1 MSLKY
6 VHYVVSA
13 YDGATLRKIEGLGF
27 IETVVTLRQ
36 HAKKLYKSVWFSQ
49 RVLHYPLTCKCSSS
63 ITKII
68 DKALTFFFQS
78 WHGLLAYLLLCAK
91 VFPTL
96 LEYLPIEIHLKIGQD
111 YQIMMPWY
119 LRIMVQLDVQCFCF
133 ENRMEFNKYKA
144 KTKLVQFCVKN
155 EDTFKFFTS

>member
-68 DKALTFFFQS
+68 DKALTFFFKA
-78 WHGLLAYLLLCAK
+78 GMACLLTYLLCAK

-96 LEYLPIEIHLKIGQD
+96 LEYLHLQTNLLKSFSISLIISQTAQKFKGQF
-111 YQIMMPWY
+111 YEHSTNM
-119 LRIMVQLDVQCFCF
+119 
-133 ENRMEFNKYKA
+133 
-144 KTKLVQFCVKN
+144 
-155 EDTFKFFTS
+155 

>member
-1 MSLKY
+1 MPQLTLFK
-6 VHYVVSA
+6 
-13 YDGATLRKIEGLGF
+13 GARQNTLFWKNVYKKVLFTYHGAILRKIEGLGF

-68 DKALTFFFQS
+68 DKALTFFFKA
-78 WHGLLAYLLLCAK
+78 GMACLLTYLLCAK

-96 LEYLPIEIHLKIGQD
+96 LKYLHLQTNFLKSFSISS
-111 YQIMMPWY
+111 QILIICW
-119 LRIMVQLDVQCFCF
+119 
-133 ENRMEFNKYKA
+133 
-144 KTKLVQFCVKN
+144 
-155 EDTFKFFTS
+155 S

>member
-1 MSLKY
+1 MARRRVTVDLPSQGGRAAPVAPLSNDVIVEKP
-6 VHYVVSA
+6 VEGHTH
-13 YDGATLRKIEGLGF
+13 DDDATLSKVEVLGF

-68 DKALTFFFQS
+68 DKALTFFFS
-78 WHGLLAYLLLCAK
+78 KLAWPACLGLLTALLCAK

-96 LEYLPIEIHLKIGQD
+96 LEYLPT
-111 YQIMMPWY
+111 Y
-119 LRIMVQLDVQCFCF
+119 
-133 ENRMEFNKYKA
+133 
-144 KTKLVQFCVKN
+144 
-155 EDTFKFFTS
+155 

>member
-1 MSLKY
+1 MCTLYKEVLFTY
-6 VHYVVSA
+6 H
-13 YDGATLRKIEGLGF
+13 GATLRKIEGLGF

-68 DKALTFFFQS
+68 DKALTFFFKA
-78 WHGLLAYLLLCAK
+78 GMACLLTYCYMFAK

-96 LEYLPIEIHLKIGQD
+96 LEYLPIEIHFKIGQD
-111 YQIMMPWY
+111 YQIMMAWD
-119 LRIMVQLDVQCFCF
+119 LRIMVQLDVQLK
-133 ENRMEFNKYKA
+133 NKYA
-144 KTKLVQFCVKN
+144 TLLFRESN
-155 EDTFKFFTS
+155 GI

>member
-27 IETVVTLRQ
+27 IETVVTLWQ

-68 DKALTFFFQS
+68 DKALTFFFKA
-78 WHGLLAYLLLCAK
+78 GMACLLTYLLCAK
-91 VFPTL
+91 VFPITL
-96 LEYLPIEIHLKIGQD
+96 KNICTYLQTNLLKSFSICS
-111 YQIMMPWY
+111 QI
-119 LRIMVQLDVQCFCF
+119 LIIC
-133 ENRMEFNKYKA
+133 
-144 KTKLVQFCVKN
+144 
-155 EDTFKFFTS
+155 